1 MSYGSQLLAPRLLP
15 FSSSGSSVPATPSGV
30 QYALPL
36 PSLTE
41 TQAALTDGSMRTA
54 DIGEWLSAL
63 GLDVSPSSAL
73 ARLSERRAE
82 ALRIL
87 SGFPVYAR
95 AALWHLRLAG
105 ADDVAGASAVQ
116 SFLPPSEPGATV
128 AASFARPDGRDLEE
142 VGGALARYGT
152 SGAPAATPFGQI
164 IAMPPA
170 PPTGQPPGVAAAAT
184 EAMLRQLVASQ
195 NSMVTNFGQVFTEQS
210 DGYCKVL
217 VRGGVI

>member
-87 SGFPVYAR
+87 SGFPVYALSQPYPR
-95 AALWHLRLAG
+95 A
-105 ADDVAGASAVQ
+105 
-116 SFLPPSEPGATV
+116 
-128 AASFARPDGRDLEE
+128 
-142 VGGALARYGT
+142 
-152 SGAPAATPFGQI
+152 
-164 IAMPPA
+164 
-170 PPTGQPPGVAAAAT
+170 
-184 EAMLRQLVASQ
+184 
-195 NSMVTNFGQVFTEQS
+195 
-210 DGYCKVL
+210 
-217 VRGGVI
+217 